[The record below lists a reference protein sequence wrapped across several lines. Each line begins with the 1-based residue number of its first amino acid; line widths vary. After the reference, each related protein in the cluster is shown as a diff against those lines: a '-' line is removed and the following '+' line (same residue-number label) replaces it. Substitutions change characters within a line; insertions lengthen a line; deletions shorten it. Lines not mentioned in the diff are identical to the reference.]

1 MKNRFGKIVLL
12 TLCVVT
18 LLSAVPAHA
27 AEIDVDDYKPDPW
40 YTAVSTTGDCIEFPR
55 EKEYLST
62 PYVAKV
68 YAIQRQISI
77 YLMPQPEKGHGNLGT
92 VGHGKRVLILAKS
105 GGYLFFLTQDGRYG
119 WNGSKYFDKVSNSS
133 AYYDEFP
140 SNGGYTPRLEGGSGS
155 YGGSYTPSLE
165 GGSGSYGSSYT
176 PYLEGSSGSYG
187 AVSDPDKLHDGTY
200 YARVTEVWTT
210 NAVDK
215 AKFEILELDGWGPS
229 DAPILKSTGEHY
241 SYNLHRTTI
250 IDADYLSR
258 NPAYSYRSGGERLN
272 SIYDLVDRYGE
283 VTVEITIR
291 DGKLT
296 QIYNYYK
303 P

>member
-12 TLCVVT
+12 SLCVVT

-27 AEIDVDDYKPDPW
+27 AGIEVDDYKPDPW

-165 GGSGSYGSSYT
+165 GASS
-176 PYLEGSSGSYG
+176 SYG
-187 AVSDPDKLHDGTY
+187 AVLSEDPEGTY
-200 YARVTEVWTT
+200 TEIREPDTKKKLSDGKHYVRLVKVWESNGT
-210 NAVDK
+210 NKVK
-215 AKFEILELDGWGPS
+215 VEKLKVKGHNSNGE
-229 DAPILKSTGEHY
+229 PILKGTGKYY
-241 SYNLHRTTI
+241 SYSLKNCKFYDQDMLATDPYGHEE
-250 IDADYLSR
+250 
-258 NPAYSYRSGGERLN
+258 GERVH
-272 SIYDLVDRYGE
+272 SIDDLLCRYGYSD
-283 VTVEITIR
+283 VQITIK
-291 DGKLT
+291 DCTLT
-296 QIYNYYK
+296 RMIRLLHL